1 MAMTKE
7 QKAQMIDDLTAVL
20 AESNI
25 VYLADISGL
34 DATNTTE
41 LRRACHK
48 GEISLRVVKNT
59 LLRKAME
66 RSEEKDFSGLFD
78 AMAGNTAMMIA
89 EKGNAPAK
97 IIETF
102 RKKSDK
108 PVLKGAWIENNVY
121 VGDDKLATLSAL
133 KSREEMIA
141 DIVALLK
148 SPIQSLV
155 SQLQNKEN
163 ASEKEAEAKT
173 EEAAPVV
180 EETPAVEVAPEATE
194 TLEAP
199 EAPATEEPS
208 ESADEAPATE

>member
-7 QKAQMIDDLTAVL
+7 QKAQMIDELSAVL

-41 LRRACHK
+41 LRRACFK
-48 GEISLRVVKNT
+48 SDISLRVVKNT
-59 LLRKAME
+59 LLKKAME
-66 RSEEKDFSGLFD
+66 RSEDKDFSGLFD
-78 AMAGNTAMMIA
+78 AMAGNTALMIA

-97 IIETF
+97 VIETF

-108 PVLKGAWIENNVY
+108 PVLKGAWIEDNVY
-121 VGDDKLATLSAL
+121 VGDDKLSTLSAL

-141 DIVALLK
+141 DIIALLK

-163 ASEKEAEAKT
+163 ASPSEAQPEAEAAP
-173 EEAAPVV
+173 AAV
-180 EETPAVEVAPEATE
+180 EET
-194 TLEAP
+194 AP
-199 EAPATEEPS
+199 EAPAEAS
-208 ESADEAPATE
+208 EQADETPAAE

>member
-41 LRRACHK
+41 LRRACYK
-48 GEISLRVVKNT
+48 GDISLRVVKNT

-66 RSEEKDFSGLFD
+66 RSEDKDFSGLYE

-97 IIETF
+97 VIETF

-121 VGDDKLATLSAL
+121 VGDDKLATLAAL

-163 ASEKEAEAKT
+163 ASENTEAKS
-173 EEAAPVV
+173 EETAPAA
-180 EETPAVEVAPEATE
+180 EETPAVEVAEQAAE
-194 TLEAP
+194 TTDAP
-199 EAPATEEPS
+199 VTEETS

>member
-7 QKAQMIDDLTAVL
+7 QKAQMIDDLAAVL

-48 GEISLRVVKNT
+48 GDISLRVVKNT

-66 RSEEKDFSGLFD
+66 RSEDKDFSGLFD

-97 IIETF
+97 VIETF

-121 VGDDKLATLSAL
+121 VGDDKLSALSAL

-163 ASEKEAEAKT
+163 ASEKEVESKS
-173 EEAAPVV
+173 EEAAPAV
-180 EETPAVEVAPEATE
+180 EETPAVEAAPEAAD
-194 TLEAP
+194 AP
-199 EAPATEEPS
+199 ETPATEETS

>member
-7 QKAQMIDDLTAVL
+7 QKAQMIDDLSAVL

-25 VYLADISGL
+25 VYLADIAGL

-41 LRRACHK
+41 LRRACFK
-48 GEISLRVVKNT
+48 SDISLRVVKNT
-59 LLRKAME
+59 LLKKAME
-66 RSEEKDFSGLFD
+66 RSTDKDFSGLFE
-78 AMAGNTAMMIA
+78 AMAGNTALMIA

-97 IIETF
+97 VIETF

-108 PVLKGAWIENNVY
+108 PVLKGAWIESSVY
-121 VGDDKLATLSAL
+121 VGDDKLGTLAAL

-155 SQLQNKEN
+155 AQLQNEDE
-163 ASEKEAEAKT
+163 ASNQEGTTEEAPAVEAEAQT
-173 EEAAPVV
+173 E
-180 EETPAVEVAPEATE
+180 APEATD
-194 TLEAP
+194 
-199 EAPATEEPS
+199 APAEESS
-208 ESADEAPATE
+208 EAADEAPANE

>member
-1 MAMTKE
+1 MGMTKE
-7 QKAQMIDDLTAVL
+7 QKALMIDDLTAVL
-20 AESNI
+20 NESNI

-34 DATNTTE
+34 NASNTTE

-48 GEISLRVVKNT
+48 GDISLRVVKNT
-59 LLRKAME
+59 LLQKAME
-66 RSEEKDFSGLFD
+66 RVEDKDFSGLYD
-78 AMAGNTAMMIA
+78 ALAGNTALMIA

-97 IIETF
+97 VIETF

-108 PVLKGAWIENNVY
+108 PVLKGAWIESSVY
-121 VGDDKLATLSAL
+121 VGDDKLASLAAL

-163 ASEKEAEAKT
+163 AST
-173 EEAAPVV
+173 EETTEVA
-180 EETPAVEVAPEATE
+180 EETPAVEAAAETEATE
-194 TLEAP
+194 
-199 EAPATEEPS
+199 APAEESS
-208 ESADEAPATE
+208 ESADEKPAGE

>member
-1 MAMTKE
+1 MGMTKE
-7 QKAQMIDDLTAVL
+7 QKALMIDDLTAVL
-20 AESNI
+20 NESNI

-34 DATNTTE
+34 NASNTTE

-48 GEISLRVVKNT
+48 GDISLRVVKNT
-59 LLRKAME
+59 LLQKAME
-66 RSEEKDFSGLFD
+66 RVEDKDFSGLYD
-78 AMAGNTAMMIA
+78 SLAGNTALMIA

-97 IIETF
+97 VIETF

-108 PVLKGAWIENNVY
+108 PVLKGAWIESSVY
-121 VGDDKLATLSAL
+121 VGDDKLASLAAL

-163 ASEKEAEAKT
+163 AST
-173 EEAAPVV
+173 EEGTEVA
-180 EETPAVEVAPEATE
+180 EETPAAETEAPEATE
-194 TLEAP
+194 
-199 EAPATEEPS
+199 APAEESS
-208 ESADEAPATE
+208 ESADETPAGE

>member
-7 QKAQMIDDLTAVL
+7 QKAQMIDELSAVL

-34 DATNTTE
+34 NAATTTE

-48 GEISLRVVKNT
+48 GDISLRVVKNA
-59 LLRKAME
+59 LLKKAME
-66 RSEEKDFSGLFD
+66 RSEDKDFSGLTE
-78 AMAGNTAMMIA
+78 ALAGNTAMMIA

-121 VGDDKLATLSAL
+121 LGDDKLSTLSAL

-148 SPIQSLV
+148 SPIQTLV
-155 SQLQNKEN
+155 SQLENKDN
-163 ASEKEAEAKT
+163 AKEKEEEVVAEAPAV
-173 EEAAPVV
+173 EEAAS
-180 EETPAVEVAPEATE
+180 AVEATE
-194 TLEAP
+194 
-199 EAPATEEPS
+199 EAPATEESS
-208 ESADEAPATE
+208 EAADETAATE

>member
-7 QKAQMIDDLTAVL
+7 QKAQMIDDLYAVL

-41 LRRACHK
+41 LRRACFK
-48 GEISLRVVKNT
+48 GDITLRVVKNT
-59 LLRKAME
+59 LLKKAME
-66 RSEEKDFSGLFD
+66 RIEDKDFSGLFE
-78 AMAGNTAMMIA
+78 ALAGNTAMMIA

-121 VGDDKLATLSAL
+121 VGDDKLGTLAAL

-155 SQLQNKEN
+155 SQLENKEN
-163 ASEKEAEAKT
+163 AEGKKEEEVAEAPAV
-173 EEAAPVV
+173 EEAAPAVETTP
-180 EETPAVEVAPEATE
+180 EETPAADS
-194 TLEAP
+194 
-199 EAPATEEPS
+199 S

>member
-7 QKAQMIDDLTAVL
+7 QKAQMIDDLSAVL

-34 DATNTTE
+34 NAANTTE
-41 LRRACHK
+41 LRRACNK
-48 GEISLRVVKNT
+48 GNISLRVVKNA
-59 LLRKAME
+59 LLKKAME
-66 RSEEKDFSGLFD
+66 RSEDKDFSGLFE
-78 AMAGNTAMMIA
+78 ALAGNTAMMIA

-97 IIETF
+97 VIETF

-121 VGDDKLATLSAL
+121 LGDDKLSTLSAL

-155 SQLQNKEN
+155 SQLENKEN
-163 ASEKEAEAKT
+163 AEGKKEEVAAEAPAV
-173 EEAAPVV
+173 EEAAPAV
-180 EETPAVEVAPEATE
+180 EATEEAPAAEESSEAADETPATE
-194 TLEAP
+194 
-199 EAPATEEPS
+199 
-208 ESADEAPATE
+208 

>member
-7 QKAQMIDDLTAVL
+7 QKAQMIDDLSAVL

-41 LRRACHK
+41 LRRACFK
-48 GEISLRVVKNT
+48 SDISLRVVKNT
-59 LLRKAME
+59 LLKKAME
-66 RSEEKDFSGLFD
+66 RSEDKDFSGLYD
-78 AMAGNTAMMIA
+78 AMAGNTALMIA

-97 IIETF
+97 VIETF

-108 PVLKGAWIENNVY
+108 PVLKGAWIEDNVY
-121 VGDDKLATLSAL
+121 VGDDKLSTLSAL

-141 DIVALLK
+141 DIIALLK

-163 ASEKEAEAKT
+163 AST
-173 EEAAPVV
+173 EEKAEVVEAPV
-180 EETPAVEVAPEATE
+180 ETAAETPEATE
-194 TLEAP
+194 
-199 EAPATEEPS
+199 APADESS

>member
-1 MAMTKE
+1 MGMTKE
-7 QKAQMIDDLTAVL
+7 QKALMIDDLTAVL
-20 AESNI
+20 NESNI

-34 DATNTTE
+34 NASNTTE

-48 GEISLRVVKNT
+48 GDISLRVVKNT
-59 LLRKAME
+59 LLQKAME
-66 RSEEKDFSGLFD
+66 RVEDKDFSGLYD
-78 AMAGNTAMMIA
+78 SLAGNTALMIA

-97 IIETF
+97 VIETF

-108 PVLKGAWIENNVY
+108 PVLKGAWIESSVY
-121 VGDDKLATLSAL
+121 VGDDKLASLAAL

-163 ASEKEAEAKT
+163 AST
-173 EEAAPVV
+173 EEGTEVA
-180 EETPAVEVAPEATE
+180 EETPAVEAAAETEAPEATE
-194 TLEAP
+194 
-199 EAPATEEPS
+199 APAEESS
-208 ESADEAPATE
+208 ESADETPAGE

>member
-1 MAMTKE
+1 MGMTKQ
-7 QKAQMIDDLTAVL
+7 QKAAMIDDLTTVL
-20 AESNI
+20 EASNI

-34 DATNTTE
+34 NAANTTE

-48 GEISLRVVKNT
+48 GDISLRVVKNT
-59 LLRKAME
+59 LLQKAME
-66 RSEEKDFSGLFD
+66 RIEDKDFSGLYD
-78 AMAGNTAMMIA
+78 SLAGNTALMIA

-97 IIETF
+97 VIETF

-108 PVLKGAWIENNVY
+108 PVLKGAWIESSIY
-121 VGDDKLATLSAL
+121 VGDDKLAALSAL

-155 SQLQNKEN
+155 SQLQNKDN
-163 ASEKEAEAKT
+163 ASKEETT
-173 EEAAPVV
+173 EEVA
-180 EETPAVEVAPEATE
+180 EETPAVEAAAE
-194 TLEAP
+194 TEAP
-199 EAPATEEPS
+199 EAADAPAEESS

>member
-7 QKAQMIDDLTAVL
+7 QKAQMIDELSAVL

-41 LRRACHK
+41 LRRACFK
-48 GEISLRVVKNT
+48 SDISLRVVKNT
-59 LLRKAME
+59 LLKKAME
-66 RSEEKDFSGLFD
+66 RSEDKDFSGLFD
-78 AMAGNTAMMIA
+78 AMAGNTALMIA

-97 IIETF
+97 VIETF

-108 PVLKGAWIENNVY
+108 PVLKGAWIEDNVY
-121 VGDDKLATLSAL
+121 VGDDKLSTLSAL

-163 ASEKEAEAKT
+163 ASPSEAQPEAEAAP
-173 EEAAPVV
+173 AAV
-180 EETPAVEVAPEATE
+180 EET
-194 TLEAP
+194 AP
-199 EAPATEEPS
+199 EAPAETS
-208 ESADEAPATE
+208 EQADETPAAE

>member
-1 MAMTKE
+1 MGMTKQ

-20 AESNI
+20 EVSNI

-34 DATNTTE
+34 NASNTTE

-48 GEISLRVVKNT
+48 GDISLRVVKNT
-59 LLRKAME
+59 LLQKAME
-66 RSEEKDFSGLFD
+66 RIEDKDFSGLYD
-78 AMAGNTAMMIA
+78 SLAGNTALMIA

-97 IIETF
+97 VIETF

-108 PVLKGAWIENNVY
+108 PVLKGAWIESSVY
-121 VGDDKLATLSAL
+121 VGDDKLAALSAL

-155 SQLQNKEN
+155 SQLQNKDN
-163 ASEKEAEAKT
+163 ASKEEGTT
-173 EEAAPVV
+173 EVA
-180 EETPAVEVAPEATE
+180 EETPAVEAAAETETPEATE
-194 TLEAP
+194 
-199 EAPATEEPS
+199 APAEEPS
-208 ESADEAPATE
+208 ESADETPAGE